1 MTSRKALIASI
12 VDEELTTVRQR
23 MRERHAAELASRA
36 DAAAAE
42 ARKAFWSSA
51 DHGALDREW
60 RALQRRVR
68 NGIVAL
74 VVVAGFAVPASAQVY
89 RTPTTGGT
97 TFCTDV
103 IDCLPAPLPGPQGPR
118 GVKGEPGERGPEGP
132 AYRPPVCPAI
142 PPIDLPLTTP
152 TWLETPDC
160 GAYLVGYLGTT
171 AYLVDVRGRRYQAL
185 PAPLSGHVMLGT
197 QASRTDPWT
206 LLAWDATGTWVVR
219 VTPGT
224 WTVLP

>member
-23 MRERHAAELASRA
+23 MCERHAAELASRA

-74 VVVAGFAVPASAQVY
+74 VVVAGLAAPASAQQW
-89 RTPTTGGT
+89 RHPTPTPQE
-97 TFCTDV
+97 CRV
-103 IDCLPAPLPGPQGPR
+103 ECPAGPPGQIGPRGPAGPIGPQGPP
-118 GVKGEPGERGPEGP
+118 GVPTSPV
-132 AYRPPVCPAI
+132 VCPAI
-142 PPIDLPLTTP
+142 PPLDVPLTTP

-160 GAYLVGYLGTT
+160 SAYLVGYLGTT
-171 AYLVDVRGRRYQAL
+171 AYLVDVRVRRYQAL
-185 PAPLSGHVMLGT
+185 PAPLSGHAMLGT

-206 LLAWDATGTWVVR
+206 ILAWDATGTWVVR
-219 VTPGT
+219 VTPGA
-224 WTVLP
+224 WTALP